1 MKYKNITLKKYQII
15 KHIINKY
22 AEAHDNVT
30 PNINYTIKDK
40 ILDISGI
47 SKPINFNTTSIGII
61 PEGAYE
67 VVGQVIRSKTDDGHI
82 DKDGMKV
89 YNSGQRIF
97 NIANDNRDKVFDF
110 ITENSRSSYC
120 ACCGTSRERSK
131 LFYIRRVDTPDNMY
145 QVGSSC
151 IKEHFD
157 TSYFDLM
164 RDISNVI
171 ESEGR
176 LSNSQFSDYN
186 LIDYLTLYCMFTQ
199 SESSIAARC
208 KKVTDILDS
217 DDISKTSCYNEF
229 LLQKVTTN
237 NKISDIAKFYTSYP
251 NYIREDN
258 VFAIKTV
265 QSMAEMLDDNID
277 IDPYYSKT
285 NCANIAKLYISLLQD
300 YDRDYRNYQAD
311 LFKYNA
317 YLVETELTNLWKEHN
332 NTVYYLSFE
341 LDRRA
346 SNISY
351 KVCIPNECFK
361 VAASS
366 EFIGIKIVVPLNKE
380 GNMLDENDAKLKLL
394 SLVSRVNTVNIAP
407 SSWKLGTIKKTLED
421 YKAQCLSRYPHFKPT
436 ITCAHDKT
444 RIRYFDYSNEPL
456 IIDINDDTEQAKMK
470 LSAFIN
476 LAYNRK
482 DLSAAYKKF
491 IKKYT
496 GNMHIAYKQSKQLN
510 LQFSCDYAENQF
522 KSNWPKDYTLSRVIS
537 HIDTAGDNI
546 IINYNTS
553 PSSFKLPVNSLG
565 VISGSDYDITVR
577 IKTFIAKELGL
588 PVSFYK
594 DIRPPKSA
602 EDKLKN
608 RPKKNVTRLFS
619 SLGVSASNLVSVN
632 KVNILNDASSNTL
645 GVSTKGLGKILFSI
659 DNGNPICENDIYRG
673 RISLD
678 GHLISDSKTFDKKTF
693 INAVHA
699 LEYLVYL
706 SDESNNLICNLEIT
720 QAKRGMNYT
729 YKHSLSFGN
738 CTGNLQFRIAQSDDK
753 FTLKYGPKFIIEK
766 TLSTD
771 KVVCAINLNFNEQC
785 WSDIKQ
791 GILNLGDI
799 QRGSGVV
806 NGQRNNNLISG
817 TVWVNSGEPQ
827 RITNEMFTKLTGIT
841 I

>member
-1 MKYKNITLKKYQII
+1 MKYKDITVKKYQII

-22 AEAHDNVT
+22 AETHDNVH
-30 PNINYTIKDK
+30 PNISYDKAEK
-40 ILDISGI
+40 ILEISGI
-47 SKPINFNTTSIGII
+47 SKPINFNTESIGII
-61 PEGAYE
+61 PKGAYE
-67 VVGQVIRSKTDDGHI
+67 VVGQVIRSKTDDGRI
-82 DKDGMKV
+82 DKDGMNV
-89 YNSGQRIF
+89 YAPGQRIF
-97 NIANDNRDKVFDF
+97 NIANNSREAVFDF
-110 ITENSRSSYC
+110 ISENSRSSYC
-120 ACCGTSRERSK
+120 ACCGTSRERNK
-131 LFYIRRVDTPDNMY
+131 LFYIRRIDIPDNMY
-145 QVGSSC
+145 QIGSSC

-164 RDISNVI
+164 KDISNVI

-186 LIDYLTLYCMFTQ
+186 LIDYLTLYCMFIKSGDNMTT
-199 SESSIAARC
+199 RC
-208 KKVTDILDS
+208 KKVADILDS

-229 LLQKVTTN
+229 LSQKAINT

-258 VFAIKTV
+258 MFVIKTV
-265 QSMAEMLDDNID
+265 QSMAEMLNDNID

-285 NCANIAKLYISLLQD
+285 NCANIAKMYILLLQD
-300 YDRDYRNYQAD
+300 YARDYRNYQAD

-317 YLVETELTNLWKEHN
+317 YLVETTLNELWKEHN

-341 LDRRA
+341 LDRQA

-361 VAASS
+361 IAASS
-366 EFIGIKIVVPLNKE
+366 EFMGIKIVVPLDKE
-380 GNMLDENDAKLKLL
+380 GHMLDENDAKLKLL
-394 SLVSRVNTVNIAP
+394 SLVSRINTVNTAP

-436 ITCAHDKT
+436 ITCSHDKT

-456 IIDINDDTEQAKMK
+456 IIDINEDTEQAKMK

-476 LAYNRK
+476 LAYNRR

-496 GNMHIAYKQSKQLN
+496 GNIHIAYKQSKQLN

-537 HIDTAGDNI
+537 HIDTAGNNI

-553 PSSFKLPVNSLG
+553 PSSFKLPVNALG
-565 VISGSDYDITVR
+565 IISGSDYDITIR
-577 IKTFIAKELGL
+577 IKTFIAEELGL
-588 PVSFYK
+588 PT
-594 DIRPPKSA
+594 PKVRK
-602 EDKLKN
+602 ERTPKTEEEKLKN
-608 RPKKNVTRLFS
+608 RPKKNVTRLFN

-632 KVNILNDASSNTL
+632 KINILNDVSSNTL

-659 DNGNPICENDIYRG
+659 NNGNPICENDIYRG

-706 SDESNNLICNLEIT
+706 SDDSNNLICNLEIT
-720 QAKRGMNYT
+720 PTKRGMNYT
-729 YKHSLSFGN
+729 YKHSISLGS
-738 CTGNLQFRIAQSDDK
+738 CTGNLQFRISQSDDK
-753 FTLKYGPKFIIEK
+753 FTLKYSPKFIVEK
-766 TLSTD
+766 TLGND
-771 KVVCAINLNFNEQC
+771 KIICAININFSAQC
-785 WSDIKQ
+785 WSNIKS

-817 TVWVNSGEPQ
+817 TMWINNGEPQ
-827 RITNEMFTKLTGIT
+827 RITNDVFTKVTGIAL
-841 I
+841 